1 MSAPCSGLFGKLSP
15 HWHCLYFHS
24 VRQAQ
29 RSLLG
34 LRMALFLPS
43 RDLATACGHVACGD
57 ALNCDFSLCQPL
69 AVYRWSV
76 KGGPVGN
83 VACRVAAWNHHGQC
97 KTYASWSVAYPR
109 TLLASKF
116 VVPGT
121 LRYRRGAGNLS
132 HRHRDPLRLCGGGR
146 GVGVALIWG
155 SLACF
160 FGIVRLDRPFVY
172 FLYYVSSRQI
182 GGCLTQS
189 STAPSCVIL

>member
-15 HWHCLYFHS
+15 HWHCLYLHS
-24 VRQAQ
+24 VHQAQ

-34 LRMALFLPS
+34 LRMAPFLPS

-109 TLLASKF
+109 TLLVSKF

-132 HRHRDPLRLCGGGR
+132 HRHRDPLRLWGGG
-146 GVGVALIWG
+146 GGGG
-155 SLACF
+155 STYL
-160 FGIVRLDRPFVY
+160 G
-172 FLYYVSSRQI
+172 
-182 GGCLTQS
+182 
-189 STAPSCVIL
+189 